1 MATFKS
7 PVKTNIGTDET
18 LMYSAPDTI
27 ASAIVIGL
35 TVSNTSDRLL
45 EATIWLQKPGGDSAH
60 IVKNASLV
68 RGGTIVLSGGE
79 QKIVME
85 PDDEIR
91 VYMRDPD
98 DLDAEETLSGLADG
112 IISVLE
118 R

>member
-7 PVKTNIGTDET
+7 PVKTNIGTDEA

-27 ASAIVIGL
+27 DSAIVVGF

-45 EATIWLQKPGGDSAH
+45 EATIWLQKSGGDSAH
-60 IVKNASLV
+60 IVKNAPIT
-68 RGGTIVLSGGE
+68 RGGTIVLSGGD

-98 DLDAEETLSGLADG
+98 DLDAEETLTGLADG